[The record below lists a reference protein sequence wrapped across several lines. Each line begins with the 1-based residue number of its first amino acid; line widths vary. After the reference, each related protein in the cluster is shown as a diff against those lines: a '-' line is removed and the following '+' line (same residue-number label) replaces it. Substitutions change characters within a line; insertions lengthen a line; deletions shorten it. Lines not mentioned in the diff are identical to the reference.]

1 VAALLTAPV
10 AAQYARNREMLG
22 ERPDFAVAEYSAH
35 PGDFFEPHSRSRLYG
50 SWSTG
55 GKPER
60 QLFPGFAPM
69 VLSAVALW
77 PPFNVI
83 RLAYAA
89 GLVVAVDGSFGF
101 NGVHFRWLRDWIPPF
116 RGLRVPARFAMLVS
130 MTLAILASI
139 GAATLFR
146 RWSRW
151 SAPLVAGILTIVAVE
166 PMPRLEL
173 EPVWS
178 QPPDIYGTL
187 SRTSPVVLGEFPVGT
202 NEWGV
207 HFDATYIYFSTFHWQ
222 RLVNGNSGFF
232 PPSYEEFM
240 ERVRFFPSDRSIE
253 YLRSR
258 GVEYFTLHSK
268 LMSEGRYRR
277 AVRDLRRRP
286 GIDLVASGDW
296 EGTESRLYRLRPE

>member
-1 VAALLTAPV
+1 
-10 AAQYARNREMLG
+10 
-22 ERPDFAVAEYSAH
+22 
-35 PGDFFEPHSRSRLYG
+35 
-50 SWSTG
+50 
-55 GKPER
+55 
-60 QLFPGFAPM
+60 M

-83 RLAYAA
+83 RLAYTA
-89 GLVVAVDGSFGF
+89 GLIVAVDGSFGF

-116 RGLRVPARFAMLVS
+116 RGLRVPARFAILVS
-130 MTLAILASI
+130 MTLAILAAI
-139 GAATLFR
+139 GAATVFR
-146 RWSRW
+146 RWSNWRL
-151 SAPLVAGILTIVAVE
+151 PLVAGILTIVAVE

-178 QPPDIYGTL
+178 QPPDIYSTL
-187 SRTSPVVLGEFPVGT
+187 SQTSPAVLGEFPVGT

-207 HFDATYIYFSTFHWQ
+207 HFDATYIYLSTFHWQ

-240 ERVRFFPSDRSIE
+240 ERVRYFPTDRSIE

-258 GVEYFTLHSK
+258 GVEYFSLHAMF
-268 LMSEGRYRR
+268 MSEGRFRR

-286 GIDLVASGDW
+286 GIDLVASVEW